1 MKKKFLLLL
10 IFVFTLVLGFY
21 FYKNFQNKKSA
32 SNKLVYNYQTE
43 RWEQVKDEADKIA
56 PDRTQILEKDNNA
69 DGIRNQTILK
79 GYFSDYDENTQ
90 KLTIKY
96 FLPFTQGLFENVEL
110 KLLPNQII
118 YCVPE
123 IYTDPNNGRQVE
135 MTKLNIPVKTGATLW
150 IPTEKIIGFDEFL
163 RQSND
168 KTFLFLQ
175 LTQDYDSRAVNYI
188 QKLIMVGLCE

>member
-1 MKKKFLLLL
+1 M
-10 IFVFTLVLGFY
+10 FVLTLVLGFY
-21 FYKNFQNKKSA
+21 FYQNTQKNNV
-32 SNKLVYNYQTE
+32 SNKLVYNSQTN
-43 RWEQVKDEADKIA
+43 RWEQVEDKIDA
-56 PDRTQILEKDNNA
+56 IEPDRAQILEKDNNA

-79 GYFSDYDENTQ
+79 GYFTDYDENNQ
-90 KLTIKY
+90 ILSIKY

-135 MTKLNIPVKTGATLW
+135 MVKLNIPVKTGATLW
-150 IPTEKIIGFDEFL
+150 IPTEKIISFDEFL

-168 KTFLFLQ
+168 ETFIFLQ
-175 LTQDYDSRAVNYI
+175 LTQNYDPQTVNYV
-188 QKLIMVGLCE
+188 QKLITVGLCE